1 MRNNRPVTLTSDIDS
16 RKYFRTLD
24 AALGDMGL
32 PLGAVDK
39 VRAAAVDLEYQHV
52 YVPQSRDHIALERTG
67 DTKPVAYI
75 THQFMAIHP
84 PNGASEF
91 VQLADPD
98 AAPVA
103 PMALATPK
111 TSGRK
116 VAEPAPVSAS
126 CPSCFVDLPATG
138 RCDWCD

>member
-1 MRNNRPVTLTSDIDS
+1 MTFSTDLEP

-24 AALGDMGL
+24 AALGDLGL

-39 VRAAAVDLEYQHV
+39 VREVAINLEYQHV
-52 YVPQSRDHIALERTG
+52 YVPHTRDHIALERTG

-84 PNGASEF
+84 PGGASEF

-98 AAPVA
+98 APAP
-103 PMALATPK
+103 PP
-111 TSGRK
+111 
-116 VAEPAPVSAS
+116 AEPAKPAARKAATAAPVTAV
-126 CPSCFVDLPATG
+126 CQSCFVDLPATG

>member
-1 MRNNRPVTLTSDIDS
+1 MTFSTDLEP

-24 AALGDMGL
+24 AALGELGL

-39 VRAAAVDLEYQHV
+39 VRQVAVNVEYQHV
-52 YVPQSRDHIALERTG
+52 YVPHTRDHIALERSG

-84 PNGASEF
+84 PGGASEF
-91 VQLADPD
+91 VQLTDPD
-98 AAPVA
+98 TAPA
-103 PMALATPK
+103 
-111 TSGRK
+111 
-116 VAEPAPVSAS
+116 VAEPSQPVIPAGRQGVKPAPVSTA
-126 CPSCFVDLPATG
+126 CPVCFVDLPATG

>member
-1 MRNNRPVTLTSDIDS
+1 MRNNRPVTFSTDLEP

-24 AALGDMGL
+24 AALGDLGL

-39 VRAAAVDLEYQHV
+39 VRQVVVNLEYQHV
-52 YVPQSRDHIALERTG
+52 YVPHTRDHIALERTG
-67 DTKPVAYI
+67 DAKPVAYI

-98 AAPVA
+98 AAPPA
-103 PMALATPK
+103 PQPLAAPK
-111 TSGRK
+111 TSARK
-116 VAEPAPVSAS
+116 AAAPAPASAS

>member
-1 MRNNRPVTLTSDIDS
+1 MTFSTDLEP

-24 AALGDMGL
+24 AALGDLGL

-39 VRAAAVDLEYQHV
+39 VRQVVVDLEYQHV
-52 YVPQSRDHIALERTG
+52 YVPATRDHIALERSG
-67 DTKPVAYI
+67 DSKPVAYI

-98 AAPVA
+98 AAPA
-103 PMALATPK
+103 PEPVIEPK
-111 TSGRK
+111 RTARK
-116 VAEPAPVSAS
+116 TAAVEPARASAA

>member
-1 MRNNRPVTLTSDIDS
+1 MTFSTDLEP

-24 AALGDMGL
+24 AALGDLGL

-39 VRAAAVDLEYQHV
+39 VRQVVVNLEYQHV
-52 YVPQSRDHIALERTG
+52 YVPHTRDHIALERTG
-67 DTKPVAYI
+67 DAKPVAYI

-91 VQLADPD
+91 VQLADPEEPP
-98 AAPVA
+98 AAPEPVVEPKRTARKTTASA
-103 PMALATPK
+103 PAQT
-111 TSGRK
+111 R
-116 VAEPAPVSAS
+116 PA

>member
-1 MRNNRPVTLTSDIDS
+1 MSDLDS

-24 AALGDMGL
+24 AALGDLGL

-39 VRAAAVDLEYQHV
+39 VRAVAVDLEYQHV

-98 AAPVA
+98 AAPPA
-103 PMALATPK
+103 RPLAQPAAT
-111 TSGRK
+111 TGRK
-116 VAEPAPVSAS
+116 AAAPTPASAS

>member
-1 MRNNRPVTLTSDIDS
+1 MRNNRPVTLMSDLDS

-24 AALGDMGL
+24 AALGDLGL

-39 VRAAAVDLEYQHV
+39 VRQVVVDLEYQHV
-52 YVPQSRDHIALERTG
+52 YVPATRDHIALERSG
-67 DTKPVAYI
+67 DAKPVAYI

-98 AAPVA
+98 AAPV
-103 PMALATPK
+103 TPQP
-111 TSGRK
+111 
-116 VAEPAPVSAS
+116 EPAA
-126 CPSCFVDLPATG
+126 ATKATA
-138 RCDWCD
+138 